1 MCDSKKYTNFFVCY
15 TQPYAVN
22 GQITPQSNIDF
33 DYSLRQR

>member
-1 MCDSKKYTNFFVCY
+1 MCYVTSLVVTF
-15 TQPYAVN
+15 QPYAVN